1 MSKSHI
7 ITSECCLCH
16 KHFRETEVYP
26 SELVR
31 PAISNLI
38 RKDYPDWRQ
47 TGVICKNE
55 LNGYRKKYVE
65 SLLGDEAGELSSL
78 EAEVSQSLVDH
89 ETITENMLRV
99 ESGTRSFGERV
110 SDELARWG
118 GSWTFIISFSIFIIV
133 WMIVNSIVLLT
144 RAFDP
149 YPFILLNLV
158 LSSLAAIQAPVIMM
172 SQHRQ
177 ETRDRMRA
185 ENDYRINLKA
195 ELEIRHLHEKIDH
208 MLSSQWKR
216 LVEIQEIQMDL
227 MEELRK
233 KSKSS

>member
-1 MSKSHI
+1 M
-7 ITSECCLCH
+7 
-16 KHFRETEVYP
+16 
-26 SELVR
+26 
-31 PAISNLI
+31 
-38 RKDYPDWRQ
+38 
-47 TGVICKNE
+47 
-55 LNGYRKKYVE
+55 E